1 MKNMDR
7 HQPVTTVSFASP
19 SFEEAQALLEEV
31 VEEASGEVEGQFLL
45 LVLGVPSQ
53 VEGALHLEME

>member
-1 MKNMDR
+1 MKNMDH

-31 VEEASGEVEGQFLL
+31 VEEEVGEAEGQSLLLASG
-45 LVLGVPSQ
+45 VPYQ
-53 VEGALHLEME
+53 VEEAFHLEME